1 MSDNNGGS
9 FLNTFLLGA
18 AFGFVVGVLAAPRSG
33 REMRDEINERSRGL
47 RDQVEHLAERV
58 RHQLQRQADA
68 AAEQAEG
75 PKD

>member
-58 RHQLQRQADA
+58 RHQLQRQDDA
-68 AAEQAEG
+68 AAEQAESS
-75 PKD
+75 KN